1 MPAKKAAKKV
11 ATKTAPAAPAA
22 PAKKAAKKAATKK
35 VAAKKAAKPAKSV
48 PTLEA
53 LQEAAYYNYLKR
65 CETGAPGTSA
75 DDWAA
80 AMKQLG
86 A

>member
-1 MPAKKAAKKV
+1 MPAKKAAKK
-11 ATKTAPAAPAA
+11 TAAKKAAPTKVAKKAVTKVAKKA
-22 PAKKAAKKAATKK
+22 PAKKAAAKPKAKAA
-35 VAAKKAAKPAKSV
+35 PS
-48 PTLEA
+48 LEA
-53 LQEAAYYNYLKR
+53 LQEAAYFNYLKR
-65 CETGAPGTSA
+65 CEEGTPGTPA